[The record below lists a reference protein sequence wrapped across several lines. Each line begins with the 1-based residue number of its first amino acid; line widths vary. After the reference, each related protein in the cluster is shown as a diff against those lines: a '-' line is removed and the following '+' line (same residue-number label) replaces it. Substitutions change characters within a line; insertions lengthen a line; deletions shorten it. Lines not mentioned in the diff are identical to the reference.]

1 MKKRALAAAAAALG
15 AAVAASAHAGVS
27 LQGPRLTGIAL
38 QSLEA
43 SRPVVVTGDD
53 LAFGRNRRRAP
64 ADNQLNYWR

>member
-43 SRPVVVTGDD
+43 SRPVVVTGTI
-53 LAFGRNRRRAP
+53 LPSAETVGVHRPTTN
-64 ADNQLNYWR
+64 